1 MRLVR
6 RMLLVIVEAD
16 DLGQELARD
25 LVQGCHLVGR
35 DRHLDVGEVPD
46 DRLELGVLYA
56 IHWLHNFEVVSD
68 RFFLKDR
75 LFYRS
80 KVFLVR

>member
-35 DRHLDVGEVPD
+35 DRHLDV
-46 DRLELGVLYA
+46 
-56 IHWLHNFEVVSD
+56 
-68 RFFLKDR
+68 
-75 LFYRS
+75 
-80 KVFLVR
+80 